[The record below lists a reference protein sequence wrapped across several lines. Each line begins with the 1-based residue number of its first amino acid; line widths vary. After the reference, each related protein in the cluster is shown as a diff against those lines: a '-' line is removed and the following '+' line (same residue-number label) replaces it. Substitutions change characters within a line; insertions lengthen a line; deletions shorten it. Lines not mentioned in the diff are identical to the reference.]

1 LNAQTAIF
9 VPSTAYG
16 VAKPL
21 TSAELGHQVRMVLDA
36 SIDRADRAAEILDQA
51 GGGGALRYWAAMLRL
66 DPRKEPNTHLLMLV
80 AHRIGE
86 FVAMGLKDK
95 YLMRRPAQLY
105 PRILP
110 LIDGPD
116 TPSYPSS
123 HALQG
128 HLISLVLQAA
138 VTASR
143 ETFRSLA
150 DLANRV
156 AYNREVAGVHFRM
169 DSEAGAFAAAQCA
182 AKLTA
187 STGGA
192 ALIALARAELQ
203 NLP

>member
-1 LNAQTAIF
+1 
-9 VPSTAYG
+9 
-16 VAKPL
+16 
-21 TSAELGHQVRMVLDA
+21 
-36 SIDRADRAAEILDQA
+36 
-51 GGGGALRYWAAMLRL
+51 
-66 DPRKEPNTHLLMLV
+66 
-80 AHRIGE
+80 
-86 FVAMGLKDK
+86 
-95 YLMRRPAQLY
+95 MRRPAQLY

-143 ETFRSLA
+143 ETSKSLA
-150 DLANRV
+150 DLAHRV